1 MDGLFKSNGPDSK
14 PVIKVCRSL
23 MLMKATKVC
32 KQKCYS
38 LTFFCPADDPMAL
51 YAKGTRAAPGKQKML
66 VKELVVDNATNTSS
80 SNINKISVFG
90 KGKVLFS
97 LT

>member
-1 MDGLFKSNGPDSK
+1 M
-14 PVIKVCRSL
+14 RSL

-32 KQKCYS
+32 KQKCYF
-38 LTFFCPADDPMAL
+38 LAFFSPADDPVTL
-51 YAKGTRAAPGKQKML
+51 YARDTGEAPDKQKAL
-66 VKELVVDNATNTSS
+66 VKELDVDNPTNNSS